1 MALRRVEGEELGRD
15 GGYGTREEKLKK
27 SSSKPRASL
36 VLLSRTGS
44 SRRRLDGQGPL
55 ARFEAGAEL
64 VRLRL
69 GRDFDSEGMGSGCM
83 GATQRA
89 ADIEE
94 QYFKKLRG
102 IRAQGVWG
110 PHTHLVRPPALSAA
124 GYRPPAIGSLAEPR
138 YLPVPPGRRP
148 PPPAADDDAGAEV
161 DERLTRTE
169 TRMTARLQPRAA
181 TWLRGQ
187 SPAAARTAPR
197 RGNAPRR

>member
-124 GYRPPAIGSLAEPR
+124 GYRLGGGASARAGA
-138 YLPVPPGRRP
+138 PGPGP
-148 PPPAADDDAGAEV
+148 PPPPPPRLAA
-161 DERLTRTE
+161 
-169 TRMTARLQPRAA
+169 Q
-181 TWLRGQ
+181 
-187 SPAAARTAPR
+187 
-197 RGNAPRR
+197 